1 MLLCLGVE
9 RGEVVEVGGFVLFLV
24 DSIVVLRNSKVQEG
38 VLAPGPLRR
47 GLGLRCSRVSVHP
60 HVDVGARGLLS
71 TVARRTGI
79 EDVR

>member
-24 DSIVVLRNSKVQEG
+24 DSIVVLRNSKVQED

-47 GLGLRCSRVSVHP
+47 GLGFAAPECQFTPTWMS
-60 HVDVGARGLLS
+60 ARAGCCQRWRG
-71 TVARRTGI
+71 VPG
-79 EDVR
+79 